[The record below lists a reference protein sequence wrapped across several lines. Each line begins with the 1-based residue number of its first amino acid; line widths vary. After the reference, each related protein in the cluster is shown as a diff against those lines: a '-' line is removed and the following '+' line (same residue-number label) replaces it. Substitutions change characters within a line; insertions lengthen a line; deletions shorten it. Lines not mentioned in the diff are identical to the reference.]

1 MCFGRGASLHPDA
14 QPASAAVSACRLLRK
29 ANVRAELWRV
39 RADRLKR
46 LEMGGDEAVALI
58 AIAARADIGDA
69 YAPDGTLLP
78 VAQWPEALRL
88 AVKSI
93 PRPVREEH
101 HPPRC
106 APGTRADRR
115 DER

>member
-1 MCFGRGASLHPDA
+1 
-14 QPASAAVSACRLLRK
+14 
-29 ANVRAELWRV
+29 
-39 RADRLKR
+39 
-46 LEMGGDEAVALI
+46 MGGDEAVALI

-93 PRPVREEH
+93 KLGPCGESITLQDALRARELIAAMSGKLKRTAELLH
-101 HPPRC
+101 TFDHATWLEGLDDPKGP
-106 APGTRADRR
+106 TT
-115 DER
+115 